1 LRINTGPSFVQKNSN
16 NEDEC
21 PAAFNPF
28 SQHCANE
35 ETKRSGEGISRVTVS
50 KIH

>member
-1 LRINTGPSFVQKNSN
+1 LRINTGPSFVQKVSN

-21 PAAFNPF
+21 PAAFNPV

-35 ETKRSGEGISRVTVS
+35 ETKRSGGISKATVS
-50 KIH
+50 TIH